1 MGQLC
6 QGSEDRDIK
15 PKSDPVSLGGNTS
28 PDVKQPRV
36 SPQPIAEESTPGA
49 NSPPRTESASPPA
62 GTGQTPEQ
70 PADDT
75 TAAAESTELDE
86 ESAHQLK
93 MEQQGREIVNMFAEV
108 VIDVVA
114 PAEPPVPDWQ
124 QKDIDAIQTTAQT
137 PQILFSDQ
145 DCDIN
150 VFLKSEQLISPELKA
165 QVDQALELVAAGVA
179 AISVKSQAS
188 PVQAFPDVNRQD
200 DQ

>member
-1 MGQLC
+1 MLTFVQ
-6 QGSEDRDIK
+6 
-15 PKSDPVSLGGNTS
+15 
-28 PDVKQPRV
+28 
-36 SPQPIAEESTPGA
+36 
-49 NSPPRTESASPPA
+49 

-75 TAAAESTELDE
+75 TAAAESTELDQE
-86 ESAHQLK
+86 TAHQLK

-124 QKDIDAIQTTAQT
+124 QKVPVNHTAADLIPSCGQDIDAIQTTAQT
-137 PQILFSDQ
+137 PQILVLAMQSSCVTDHMAWQFSDQ

-165 QVDQALELVAAGVA
+165 QVDQALELVASGVA
-179 AISVKSQAS
+179 AICVKSQAS
-188 PVQAFPDVNRQD
+188 PVQVVQLKCVLTCL
-200 DQ
+200 

>member
-36 SPQPIAEESTPGA
+36 SPQPVAEESTPGA

-137 PQILFSDQ
+137 PQILVLAMQSS
-145 DCDIN
+145 C
-150 VFLKSEQLISPELKA
+150 VSLTTWRGS
-165 QVDQALELVAAGVA
+165 LVTRT
-179 AISVKSQAS
+179 AISTCSS
-188 PVQAFPDVNRQD
+188 SRSSWFLPN
-200 DQ
+200 